1 MSVILVTV
9 GLVFGAY
16 LYQPAWFDNTPYHH
30 VSTHKTLAECQEAK
44 TAGTDDVFMKEAV
57 CAGGELYVKDVVSK
71 TTEKNVEIVEVNDF
85 VFTIDKDESTDTTM
99 KSHWSE

>member
-1 MSVILVTV
+1 MSVILVV
-9 GLVFGAY
+9 AGLVFGAY
-16 LYQPAWFDNTPYHH
+16 LYQPMWFDDTPYHH
-30 VSTHKTLAECQEAK
+30 VSSHESLADCQKAK
-44 TAGTDDVFMKEAV
+44 RGHEEHFQEAV

-71 TTEKNVEIVEVNDF
+71 TTEKNVETVEVNDF

>member
-16 LYQPAWFDNTPYHH
+16 LYQPLWFDSGPYTY
-30 VSTHKTLAECQEAK
+30 VSSHESLADCQRAK
-44 TAGTDDVFMKEAV
+44 TSGTDEVFMQETL
-57 CAGGELYVKDVVSK
+57 CANSELYMKGGMSK
-71 TTEKNVEIVEVNDF
+71 TEKGETVEVNDF
-85 VFTIDKDESTDTTM
+85 VFTINKDESTDTTM

>member
-16 LYQPAWFDNTPYHH
+16 LYQPLWFDNGPYHY
-30 VSTHKTLAECQEAK
+30 VSSHEALADCEKAK
-44 TAGTDDVFMKEAV
+44 SGNPDAI
-57 CAGGELYVKDVVSK
+57 CANGELYVKDGESK
-71 TTEKNVEIVEVNDF
+71 IEKSD
-85 VFTIDKDESTDTTM
+85 STDTTM

>member
-16 LYQPAWFDNTPYHH
+16 LYQPIWFDHGSYTY
-30 VSTHKTLAECQEAK
+30 VSSHESLADCQRAK
-44 TAGTDDVFMKEAV
+44 TSGQDEVFKQETL
-57 CAGGELYVKDVVSK
+57 CANGELYVKDGVSK
-71 TTEKNVEIVEVNDF
+71 IEKSD
-85 VFTIDKDESTDTTM
+85 STDTTM

>member
-16 LYQPAWFDNTPYHH
+16 LYQPLWFDDTPYHH
-30 VSTHKTLAECQEAK
+30 VSSHETLADCEKAK
-44 TAGTDDVFMKEAV
+44 SGNPHAV
-57 CAGGELYVKDVVSK
+57 CANGELYDKDSKVETVK
-71 TTEKNVEIVEVNDF
+71 VNDF
-85 VFTIDKDESTDTTM
+85 VFTIDKQDSTDTTM

>member
-1 MSVILVTV
+1 MSGMLIIA

-16 LYQPAWFDNTPYHH
+16 LYQPMWFDDTPYHH
-30 VSTHKTLAECQEAK
+30 VSSHKSLAECQTAK

-57 CAGGELYVKDVVSK
+57 CAGGELYVKDGVSK
-71 TTEKNVEIVEVNDF
+71 TEKSD
-85 VFTIDKDESTDTTM
+85 STDTTM

>member
-16 LYQPAWFDNTPYHH
+16 LYQPMWFDHGPYTY
-30 VSTHKTLAECQEAK
+30 VSSHESLADCQRAK
-44 TAGTDDVFMKEAV
+44 TAGHDEVFMQETL
-57 CAGGELYVKDVVSK
+57 CANGELYMKEGK
-71 TTEKNVEIVEVNDF
+71 KVETVEVNDF

>member
-1 MSVILVTV
+1 MSGILIIA

-16 LYQPAWFDNTPYHH
+16 LYQPMWFDNGPYTY
-30 VSTHKTLAECQEAK
+30 VSSHESLADCERAK
-44 TAGTDDVFMKEAV
+44 SGNPQAV
-57 CAGGELYVKDVVSK
+57 CANGELYKKEDGVVKI
-71 TTEKNVEIVEVNDF
+71 EHNDF